1 MANRFE
7 ENLRGMV
14 GEALEILGKRA
25 FLVVFDDIDVD
36 MAKGWEVLETLRRY
50 LSDDRLVTAFR

>member
-36 MAKGWEVLETLRRY
+36 MA
-50 LSDDRLVTAFR
+50 